1 MYLEIVV
8 LTIHSHL
15 VGPPEAKNAKGDGE
29 TRGLNHLGSLHLPW
43 TVVSRAIG
51 VHYQQ
56 CLQCHPD
63 LTTQMDQGVP
73 DKVDDTKRKH
83 A

>member
-1 MYLEIVV
+1 MV

-15 VGPPEAKNAKGDGE
+15 VGPLETENAIGDGE
-29 TRGLNHLGSLHLPW
+29 TRGLYHLSSLHLPQSL
-43 TVVSRAIG
+43 VLRVIG

-63 LTTQMDQGVP
+63 LIAQMGQGVP
-73 DKVDDTKRKH
+73 DKVDDTEKKH
-83 A
+83 T